1 MEVGLQA
8 PKAFERAMA
17 LLDWPFLLDQA
28 GGGGGRGGGSC
39 GGRPFQEH
47 IAPSQCRPGGRLRQR
62 EEENLRVAV
71 RAGVH
76 KTAPEHLLDPGA
88 VARLQVQAEWW
99 DGECVDRKPQQAPRG
114 LCVGSWA
121 PGPLW
126 SKTPRVRQRTQASL

>member
-28 GGGGGRGGGSC
+28 NGGGGG

-88 VARLQVQAEWW
+88 AARLQVQAEWW

-121 PGPLW
+121 PGTVW

>member
-28 GGGGGRGGGSC
+28 GGRGGGW
-39 GGRPFQEH
+39 GRPFQEH

-88 VARLQVQAEWW
+88 AARLQVQAEWW

-121 PGPLW
+121 PGTVW
-126 SKTPRVRQRTQASL
+126 SKTPPVRQRTQASL

>member
-1 MEVGLQA
+1 
-8 PKAFERAMA
+8 MA

-28 GGGGGRGGGSC
+28 NGGGGG

-121 PGPLW
+121 PGTVW

>member
-28 GGGGGRGGGSC
+28 NGGGGG

-47 IAPSQCRPGGRLRQR
+47 IAPSQCCPGGRLRQR

-88 VARLQVQAEWW
+88 AARLQVQAEWW

-121 PGPLW
+121 PGTVW

>member
-28 GGGGGRGGGSC
+28 NGGGGG

-121 PGPLW
+121 PGTVW
-126 SKTPRVRQRTQASL
+126 SKTPPVRQRTQASL

>member
-39 GGRPFQEH
+39 GGRPFQAH

-88 VARLQVQAEWW
+88 AARLQVQAEWW
-99 DGECVDRKPQQAPRG
+99 DGECVARNPRQARG
-114 LCVGSWA
+114 GLWVVCWA
-121 PGPLW
+121 PGTLW
-126 SKTPRVRQRTQASL
+126 SKRPPVRPRTQASL

>member
-28 GGGGGRGGGSC
+28 NGGGGGGGR
-39 GGRPFQEH
+39 PFQKH

-88 VARLQVQAEWW
+88 AARLQVQAEWW

-121 PGPLW
+121 PGTVW
-126 SKTPRVRQRTQASL
+126 SKTPPVRQRTQASL

>member
-28 GGGGGRGGGSC
+28 GGGGGGGGGSC

-88 VARLQVQAEWW
+88 VARLQGQAEWW
-99 DGECVDRKPQQAPRG
+99 DGECVDRNPRQARG
-114 LCVGSWA
+114 GLWVVCWA
-121 PGPLW
+121 PGILW
-126 SKTPRVRQRTQASL
+126 SKRPPVRPRTQASL

>member
-28 GGGGGRGGGSC
+28 NGGGGG

-88 VARLQVQAEWW
+88 AARLQVQAEWC

-121 PGPLW
+121 PGTVW
-126 SKTPRVRQRTQASL
+126 SKTPPVRQRTQASL

>member
-8 PKAFERAMA
+8 TKACERAMA

-28 GGGGGRGGGSC
+28 VGGGGGGG

-88 VARLQVQAEWW
+88 AARLQVQAEWW

-121 PGPLW
+121 PGTVW
-126 SKTPRVRQRTQASL
+126 SKTPPVRQRTQASL

>member
-17 LLDWPFLLDQA
+17 LLDWPFLLDQSS
-28 GGGGGRGGGSC
+28 GGGG

-88 VARLQVQAEWW
+88 AARLQVQAEWW

-121 PGPLW
+121 PGTVW
-126 SKTPRVRQRTQASL
+126 SKTPPVRQRTQASL

>member
-28 GGGGGRGGGSC
+28 VGGGGGGG

-88 VARLQVQAEWW
+88 VARLQGQAEWW
-99 DGECVDRKPQQAPRG
+99 DGECVDRNPRQARG
-114 LCVGSWA
+114 GLWVVCWA
-121 PGPLW
+121 PGTLW
-126 SKTPRVRQRTQASL
+126 SKRPPVRPRTQASL

>member
-28 GGGGGRGGGSC
+28 GGGGGGGGGSC

-71 RAGVH
+71 RADVH
-76 KTAPEHLLDPGA
+76 KMAPESFLDPGA
-88 VARLQVQAEWW
+88 IPRLQVQAQKGWMW
-99 DGECVDRKPQQAPRG
+99 CWQ
-114 LCVGSWA
+114 
-121 PGPLW
+121 
-126 SKTPRVRQRTQASL
+126 

>member
-28 GGGGGRGGGSC
+28 GGGGCVCGG

-121 PGPLW
+121 PGTVW
-126 SKTPRVRQRTQASL
+126 SKTPPVRQRTQASL

>member
-28 GGGGGRGGGSC
+28 GGGGVG

-88 VARLQVQAEWW
+88 AARLQVQAEWW

-121 PGPLW
+121 PGTVW
-126 SKTPRVRQRTQASL
+126 SKTPPVRQRTQASL

>member
-28 GGGGGRGGGSC
+28 NGGGGG

-71 RAGVH
+71 RADVH
-76 KTAPEHLLDPGA
+76 AKTPESLLAPGA
-88 VARLQVQAEWW
+88 VPRLQMQARRW
-99 DGECVDRKPQQAPRG
+99 G
-114 LCVGSWA
+114 
-121 PGPLW
+121 
-126 SKTPRVRQRTQASL
+126 

>member
-1 MEVGLQA
+1 VEVGLQA

-28 GGGGGRGGGSC
+28 SGGGGGGGGG

-121 PGPLW
+121 PGTVW

>member
-28 GGGGGRGGGSC
+28 NGGGGG

-121 PGPLW
+121 PGTVW

>member
-28 GGGGGRGGGSC
+28 SGGGGGG

-62 EEENLRVAV
+62 EEE
-71 RAGVH
+71 
-76 KTAPEHLLDPGA
+76 T
-88 VARLQVQAEWW
+88 
-99 DGECVDRKPQQAPRG
+99 
-114 LCVGSWA
+114 
-121 PGPLW
+121 
-126 SKTPRVRQRTQASL
+126 

>member
-28 GGGGGRGGGSC
+28 NGGGGG

-88 VARLQVQAEWW
+88 AARLQVQAEWW

-121 PGPLW
+121 PGTVW
-126 SKTPRVRQRTQASL
+126 SKTPPVRQRTQASL

>member
-88 VARLQVQAEWW
+88 VARLQGQAEWW
-99 DGECVDRKPQQAPRG
+99 DGECVARNPRQARG
-114 LCVGSWA
+114 GLWVVCWA
-121 PGPLW
+121 PGTLW
-126 SKTPRVRQRTQASL
+126 SKRPPVRPRTQASL

>member
-17 LLDWPFLLDQA
+17 LLDWPFWLDQD
-28 GGGGGRGGGSC
+28 GGRGGGG

-71 RAGVH
+71 RADVH
-76 KTAPEHLLDPGA
+76 KMAPEYLLTPVQPQGYIS
-88 VARLQVQAEWW
+88 RLRSGV
-99 DGECVDRKPQQAPRG
+99 DGGYGRTPSKHREVWHCS
-114 LCVGSWA
+114 LGSCD
-121 PGPLW
+121 
-126 SKTPRVRQRTQASL
+126 SLLQEA

>member
-17 LLDWPFLLDQA
+17 LLDWPFWLAQDCGRV
-28 GGGGGRGGGSC
+28 GGGGGG

-121 PGPLW
+121 PGTVW
-126 SKTPRVRQRTQASL
+126 SKTPPVRQRTQASL

>member
-28 GGGGGRGGGSC
+28 VGGGGGGG

-88 VARLQVQAEWW
+88 AARLQVQAEWW

-121 PGPLW
+121 PGTVW

>member
-17 LLDWPFLLDQA
+17 LLDWPFWLDQDCGRV
-28 GGGGGRGGGSC
+28 GGGGGG

-121 PGPLW
+121 PGTVW

>member
-17 LLDWPFLLDQA
+17 LLDWPFLLDQD
-28 GGGGGRGGGSC
+28 GGGGGG

-88 VARLQVQAEWW
+88 AARLQVQAEWW

-121 PGPLW
+121 PGTVW

>member
-28 GGGGGRGGGSC
+28 SGGGVGGGDGGGGR
-39 GGRPFQEH
+39 PLQEH

-121 PGPLW
+121 PGTVW